1 MATATARKPA
11 TNRSSDPIDIARAS
25 YEAYVTKDR
34 AAIEALIADD
44 FHFTSPIDNKI
55 DRKTYFER
63 CWPAS
68 ENAKHFEFIYLVQDG
83 DRVFVT
89 YEAEWTT
96 GKKFR
101 NTEIVTVRDGMITEV
116 EVYFGWDMPHRAKPG
131 EFVQKKPK
139 AF

>member
-11 TNRSSDPIDIARAS
+11 TNRNSDPIDIARAS

-34 AAIEALIADD
+34 ATIEALIADD

-68 ENAKHFEFIYLVQDG
+68 ENAKHFEFIYLVQDR

-89 YEAEWTT
+89 YEADFTQ
-96 GKKFR
+96 KKFR
-101 NTEIVTVRDGMITEV
+101 NTEILTIRDGKIVEA

>member
-11 TNRSSDPIDIARAS
+11 TNKSIDPIDIARAS

-34 AAIEALIADD
+34 ATIEALIADD

-68 ENAKHFEFIYLVQDG
+68 ENAKHFEFIYLVQDR

-89 YEAEWTT
+89 YEADFTQ
-96 GKKFR
+96 KKFR
-101 NTEIVTVRDGMITEV
+101 NTEILTIRDGKIV
-116 EVYFGWDMPHRAKPG
+116 KAEVYFGWDMPHRAKPG
-131 EFVQKKPK
+131 EFVQKTPK

>member
-11 TNRSSDPIDIARAS
+11 TNRNSDPIDIARAS

-34 AAIEALIADD
+34 ATIEALIADD
-44 FHFTSPIDNKI
+44 FHFTSPVDNRI

-68 ENAKHFEFIYLVQDG
+68 ENAKHFEFIYLAQDG

-89 YEAEWTT
+89 YEADFTA
-96 GKKFR
+96 KKFR
-101 NTEIVTVRDGMITEV
+101 NTEILTIRDGKIVEA